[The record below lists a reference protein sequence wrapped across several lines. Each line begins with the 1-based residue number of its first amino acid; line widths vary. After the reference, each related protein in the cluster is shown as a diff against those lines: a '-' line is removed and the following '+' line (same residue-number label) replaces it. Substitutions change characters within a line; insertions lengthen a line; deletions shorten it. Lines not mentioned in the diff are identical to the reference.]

1 MANETLLPQFEG
13 IILEEQS
20 QLTLADICR
29 ACTTHAESIIELVE
43 EGVLTPAGG
52 EPLRWRFTGLHLRRA
67 RVALRLQ
74 NDLGVNL
81 AGAALVLQL
90 LEEIK
95 ELRAQLRVTGID
107 AKREVV

>member
-1 MANETLLPQFEG
+1 MANETMPPQFEG
-13 IILEEQS
+13 ILLEEQG

-43 EGVLTPAGG
+43 EGVITPVGG
-52 EPLRWRFTGLHLRRA
+52 EPRRWRFSGLHLRRV

-90 LEEIK
+90 LEEIE
-95 ELRAQLRVTGID
+95 ELRARLRTAGVD
-107 AKREVV
+107 